1 VEVGWGR
8 RRDPAV
14 RPCISD
20 RLSPR
25 YAHPGMEGTSAA
37 QSPVTGGSG
46 SGAPSVR
53 VRLLGG
59 FDVEVDGRL
68 VPSSAWRLRKASEL
82 IRVLCL
88 ATGHRLHREQLI
100 EQLWPDRPLDAA
112 LNNLHQAIYVARSA
126 LGSKEDAAQG
136 ILVLRDGFLS
146 LCPEGDLWIDA
157 ETFEK
162 AVRGAGS
169 DSTLASLLKAR
180 ELYRGE
186 PLPDD
191 RYADW
196 AVGPRETLA
205 QDYLSLLTRIAEL
218 EERDGRSDAAIDSLR
233 EVLELEPSDESAH
246 RSLMRLYALGNRRQL
261 ALRQFEWLRT
271 ILARELEVEPSRES
285 LELYHEI
292 LEGRFD
298 SRAGTGADPSSG
310 AESKLAAIDFGAP
323 AAAPGRRDPAARRT
337 ESRHSHNLPIQLSSF
352 IGREREVRQIVQL
365 LEGAKALTLTGPG
378 GTGKTRL
385 GIEAAATLIGSRRDG
400 VWLVELAAVSEPA
413 LVIQAIADVFDVREQ
428 QAESHLDLVIDY
440 LAGRQVLLVLDNCEH
455 LVDACA
461 TVAQAMLSACPDLK
475 IVATSRQP
483 LRIPGEV
490 VFRVPSLPVPD
501 PHSVPAP
508 ELLESIDSVRLF
520 VERAQAVVPTFALTS
535 DNAAVVARLCHHLD
549 GLPLAIEL
557 AASRVASLPVTAI
570 LDRLDDR
577 FSLLVGGSRTALSR
591 QQTLKATLDWSY
603 NLLTEP
609 QRRMLR
615 LLAAFV
621 GGAPLDG
628 VEFVCAAAS
637 VDAGDAVG
645 LLGDLVD
652 QSLVALD
659 VAASEPRYHLLETVR
674 EYGHERLVE
683 LGESNAIEAAHAS
696 WALDIADLAQAAFP
710 EPSWQVSLGRLDVE
724 HDNVRAALDRSLSA
738 DPDRALALAAGL
750 WEFWLWHGYLA
761 EGRRWLGRALERS
774 TAPSPARGRALVGL
788 AALIIRSGETG
799 LGARRAQ
806 DALATYR
813 TLSDDRGACRAMQL
827 LATAA
832 WSEDD
837 LGSAE
842 RHYRQSLE
850 LARATGYLPGQ
861 AAALYGLAVVHWY
874 SGERRSAAVLINES
888 LDLFLAADNAE
899 LAPTM
904 LDIGE
909 ILVPQPET
917 GSVRMT
923 FQETF
928 VPFQGVACGVAVG
941 YALAN
946 RGMISRLAGD
956 LDGARRDMS
965 DALDRFRAIGDER
978 AIAHALGR
986 LGNLATASGEYARAR
1001 ELLEECLEIRRR
1013 IGDSRGTGLAQGNL
1027 GNLAMVEGDLARA
1040 RSLLDESAAA
1050 FRRRGDMWGYSS
1062 ALGNLASLAITTGD
1076 IGKARQWLEES
1087 LVAIQITGRDRWT
1100 AWALVQLAAVTRL
1113 DGDPERATSLSN
1125 KALEIFRR
1133 LGDRQGEAE
1142 CLALGA
1148 AGVGRTRRASGRRP
1162 PTESRR
1168 PLR

>member
-1 VEVGWGR
+1 M
-8 RRDPAV
+8 A
-14 RPCISD
+14 
-20 RLSPR
+20 PR
-25 YAHPGMEGTSAA
+25 GLGHGKPFM
-37 QSPVTGGSG
+37 
-46 SGAPSVR
+46 R

-59 FDVEVDGRL
+59 FDVEVDGRPI
-68 VPSSAWRLRKASEL
+68 PSSAWRLRKASEL
-82 IRVLCL
+82 VRVLSL
-88 ATGHRLHREQLI
+88 APGHRLHRDQLI
-100 EQLWPDRPLDAA
+100 EQLWPDRPPDAG
-112 LNNLHQAIYVARSA
+112 LNNLHQAIHVARSA
-126 LGSKEDAAQG
+126 LLPKEDAPRG
-136 ILVLRDGFLS
+136 VLVLRDGVLT
-146 LCPEGDLWIDA
+146 LCPDRDLWIDVEA
-157 ETFEK
+157 FGR
-162 AVRGAGS
+162 AARGADS
-169 DSTLASLLKAR
+169 DSPLASLQQAR

-191 RYADW
+191 RYAEW

-205 QDYLSLLTRIAEL
+205 GDYLSLLNRIAEL
-218 EERDGRSDAAIDSLR
+218 EERGGRREAAIDCLR
-233 EVLELEPSDESAH
+233 EVLDLEPSDESAH
-246 RSLMRLYALGNRRQL
+246 QSLMRLYAQGNQRQL
-261 ALRQFEWLRT
+261 ALRQFEWLRA
-271 ILARELEVEPSRES
+271 ILTRELEVEPSRES
-285 LELYHEI
+285 KELYREI

-298 SRAGTGADPSSG
+298 SGSVSTPSPTSG
-310 AESKLAAIDFGAP
+310 AGNEPLAPEIGVSPASPDRGP
-323 AAAPGRRDPAARRT
+323 AAVRRSMGRR
-337 ESRHSHNLPIQLSSF
+337 SHNLPIQLSSF
-352 IGREREVRQIVQL
+352 IGREREVRLIEQL
-365 LEGAKALTLTGPG
+365 LEGSRVLTLTGPG

-385 GIEAAATLIGSRRDG
+385 GIEAAATFIGSRRDG

-413 LVIQAIADVFDVREQ
+413 LVIQTIADVFDVREQ
-428 QAESHLDLVIDY
+428 QTDPYVDQVIDY
-440 LAGRQVLLVLDNCEH
+440 LADRQVLLVLDNCEH

-461 TVAQAMLSACPDLK
+461 AVAQTLLTACPDLK
-475 IVATSRQP
+475 IIATSRQP

-501 PHSVPAP
+501 PLSVPTP
-508 ELLESIDSVRLF
+508 DDVESIDSVRLF
-520 VERAQAVVPTFALTS
+520 VERAQAVVPTFALTTE
-535 DNAAVVARLCHHLD
+535 NASVVARLCHHLD

-557 AASRVASLPVTAI
+557 AASRVAVLPVTAI

-609 QRRMLR
+609 QRRLLR
-615 LLAAFV
+615 SLSVFV

-628 VEFVCAAAS
+628 VESVWAETSADAA
-637 VDAGDAVG
+637 DAVG

-652 QSLVALD
+652 QSVVALD
-659 VAASEPRYHLLETVR
+659 VAATEPRYHLLETVR
-674 EYGHERLVE
+674 EYGHERLIE
-683 LGESNAIEAAHAS
+683 LGESDAAEAAFAS
-696 WALDIADLAQAAFP
+696 WALEVAEQAQAAFP
-710 EPSWQVSLGRLDVE
+710 GPSWQAALDRLDVE
-724 HDNVRAALDRSLSA
+724 HDNLRAALDRSLSA
-738 DPDRALALAAGL
+738 NPARALALAAGL

-806 DALATYR
+806 EALAVYR
-813 TLSDDRGACRAMQL
+813 TLSEDRGACRASQL

-837 LGSAE
+837 LGGAE
-842 RHYRQSLE
+842 RHYRESLE
-850 LARATGYLPGQ
+850 LARAAGYLPGQ
-861 AAALYGLAVVHWY
+861 AAAMYGLSAVIWY
-874 SGERRSAAVLINES
+874 TGERHSAAALINES
-888 LDLFLAADNAE
+888 LELFLAADAAE

-928 VPFQGVACGVAVG
+928 VQFQGVACGVAVG
-941 YALAN
+941 YALAS

-956 LDGARRDMS
+956 LDGARRDMT
-965 DALDRFRAIGDER
+965 DALERFRSIGDER

-986 LGNLATASGEYARAR
+986 LGNLATAAGEYARAR

-1027 GNLAMVEGDLARA
+1027 ANLAMLEGDLARA
-1040 RSLLDESAAA
+1040 RNLLDDSAAA

-1062 ALGNLASLAITTGD
+1062 ALGNLANLAITTGD
-1076 IGKARQWLEES
+1076 IGQARQLLDES
-1087 LVAIQITGRDRWT
+1087 LVAIRVTGRARWT
-1100 AWALVQLAAVTRL
+1100 AWALIQLSAVTRL
-1113 DGDPERATSLSN
+1113 DGDPERAATL
-1125 KALEIFRR
+1125 ATDAVVIFRR

-1142 CLALGA
+1142 GLALGTT
-1148 AGVGRTRRASGRRP
+1148 GVAPTGRSTRRRATAAR
-1162 PTESRR
+1162 RR